1 MLLGLGLAT
10 ETRADNLSAT
20 TAQSDRREGNPEAT
34 EQQNAGNMQTD
45 QSQQRTTIKGEVVRV
60 DGDMW
65 FIKDAR
71 GKEIGLH
78 VDQSTRQPEQ
88 EAVDKNKIK
97 GVVVEAVVDDQ
108 HHALS
113 ISSLDR
119 RNDHADGTTEENK

>member
-1 MLLGLGLAT
+1 MKSTPQKTAVISCAMLLGLGLAT
-10 ETRADNLSAT
+10 GTRAD
-20 TAQSDRREGNPEAT
+20 NPEAT
-34 EQQNAGNMQTD
+34 EQQNPGNMQTD
-45 QSQQRTTIKGEVVRV
+45 QSQHGTTIKGEVVRI

-65 FIKDAR
+65 FIKDVR

-78 VDQSTRQPEQ
+78 VDQSTRQSE

-108 HHALS
+108 YHALS

-119 RNDHADGTTEENK
+119 RNDHADDATEENK